1 MQKSNKQMIVL
12 GALLSLVV
20 AVLVVLALGFILVK
34 KLSTNSVATVAAR
47 VFNVPVV
54 TVGDDEIPYSEYL
67 VDIKSL
73 KNFYIS
79 TGQNNNGES
88 EEILSQQVIARLIA
102 NSVIEDMAG
111 ELNVE
116 VLEEDVNMTNN
127 QLFGQFESKEDAIE
141 DLQKKYGWDLD
152 TYVQRVV
159 VPLLR
164 EQKVREAFNE
174 MGGETE
180 EKYEGG
186 EEIQARHILLA
197 IVDGLEEK
205 EVKEL
210 ANKILDEIKDG
221 ADFAELALKYGND
234 ATNKNGGD
242 LGWFGKG
249 IMIPEFEEAVFGLEV
264 NELYQEPL
272 KSEFGYHIIQKTGER
287 ISKDFDKYLQ
297 DKIAESEVT
306 MNINVPNPFES

>member
-164 EQKVREAFNE
+164 EQKVREGFNE

-180 EKYEGG
+180 EKFFPEFLRNDMYLDMLSVFINCI
-186 EEIQARHILLA
+186 EEKNVPPASLQ
-197 IVDGLEEK
+197 DGLISNQISINIRNE
-205 EVKEL
+205 
-210 ANKILDEIKDG
+210 
-221 ADFAELALKYGND
+221 FYYGN
-234 ATNKNGGD
+234 A
-242 LGWFGKG
+242 
-249 IMIPEFEEAVFGLEV
+249 
-264 NELYQEPL
+264 
-272 KSEFGYHIIQKTGER
+272 
-287 ISKDFDKYLQ
+287 
-297 DKIAESEVT
+297 
-306 MNINVPNPFES
+306 